1 MIISKTPFRVS
12 FFGGG
17 TDYPSWYHTH
27 GGAVLSTTINK
38 YTYVTCRWLPPFF
51 PHKHRVVYSRLE
63 DVRSPYEIIHP
74 SINAV
79 LSAYNPEKGIELHT
93 DADLPARS
101 GLGSSSAFLVGLLHS
116 MEALMGKRVTP
127 MWLAKEAIRF
137 EQNVLAEH
145 VGSQDQVAAAFGG
158 LNVIQFERDD
168 EISVRP
174 VIISKARKKLLNNH
188 LMLFFTGFSR
198 SASEVAQVQIK
209 NIDNRTAELR
219 KIYSMVH
226 DALDILSSETDIR
239 HFGEMLHEAWMFKR
253 SLSSR
258 ITSDRIDEI
267 YDRARQAGAIGGK
280 LLGAGGGGFFL
291 LFVEPDKQQ
300 AVKEALKH
308 YLYVP
313 FEFETGGSQIIYFT
327 E

>member
-17 TDYPSWYHTH
+17 TDYPAWYNSY

-63 DVRSPYEIIHP
+63 DVQAPHEILHP

-79 LSAYNPEKGIELHT
+79 LSAYNPEEGIELHT

-116 MEALMGKRVTP
+116 MEALMGRRVTP
-127 MWLAKEAIRF
+127 MWLAKEAIHYERD
-137 EQNVLAEH
+137 VLAEH

-158 LNVIQFERDD
+158 LNIIKFKQGDD
-168 EISVRP
+168 IVVRP
-174 VIISKARKKLLNNH
+174 VIVSRARKQLLSDH

-198 SASEVAQVQIK
+198 SASEIAQVQIR
-209 NIDNRTAELR
+209 NIGNRVDELC
-219 KIYSMVH
+219 KIYSMVN

-253 SLSSR
+253 SLSNR
-258 ITSDRIDEI
+258 ITSDRIDGI
-267 YDRARQAGAIGGK
+267 YERARQAGAIGGK

-291 LFVEPDKQQ
+291 LFVEPEKQQ
-300 AVKEALKH
+300 AVKDALRQ

>member
-1 MIISKTPFRVS
+1 
-12 FFGGG
+12 
-17 TDYPSWYHTH
+17 
-27 GGAVLSTTINK
+27 
-38 YTYVTCRWLPPFF
+38 
-51 PHKHRVVYSRLE
+51 
-63 DVRSPYEIIHP
+63 
-74 SINAV
+74 
-79 LSAYNPEKGIELHT
+79 
-93 DADLPARS
+93 
-101 GLGSSSAFLVGLLHS
+101 
-116 MEALMGKRVTP
+116 MGKRVTP

-158 LNVIQFERDD
+158 LNVIQFE
-168 EISVRP
+168 
-174 VIISKARKKLLNNH
+174 KLLNNH

-300 AVKEALKH
+300 AVKDALKH

>member
-17 TDYPSWYHTH
+17 TDYPAWYHAH
-27 GGAVLSTTINK
+27 NGAVLSTTINK

-51 PHKHRVVYSRLE
+51 PHKHRIVYSKLE
-63 DVRSPYEIIHP
+63 DVRSPCEILHP

-79 LSAYNPEKGIELHT
+79 LSAYNPEEGIELHT

-116 MEALMGKRVTP
+116 MEALMGRRVTP

-137 EQNVLAEH
+137 EQGVLAEH

-158 LNVIQFERDD
+158 LNVIRFEQDD
-168 EISVRP
+168 EITVQP
-174 VIISKARKKLLNNH
+174 VIISRARKKLLSDN

-198 SASEVAQVQIK
+198 SASEIAQVQIK
-209 NIDNRTAELR
+209 NIDNRTNELR
-219 KIYSMVH
+219 KIYSMVD

-239 HFGEMLHEAWMFKR
+239 NFGEMLHEAWMFKKR
-253 SLSSR
+253 LSNR
-258 ITSDRIDEI
+258 ITSDRIDEV

-291 LFVEPDKQQ
+291 FFVEPEKQR
-300 AVKEALKH
+300 AVKDALRQCLH
-308 YLYVP
+308 VP
-313 FEFETGGSQIIYFT
+313 FELENSGSQIIYFT

>member
-116 MEALMGKRVTP
+116 MEALMGRC
-127 MWLAKEAIRF
+127 
-137 EQNVLAEH
+137 N
-145 VGSQDQVAAAFGG
+145 SYVAC
-158 LNVIQFERDD
+158 
-168 EISVRP
+168 
-174 VIISKARKKLLNNH
+174 
-188 LMLFFTGFSR
+188 
-198 SASEVAQVQIK
+198 
-209 NIDNRTAELR
+209 
-219 KIYSMVH
+219 
-226 DALDILSSETDIR
+226 
-239 HFGEMLHEAWMFKR
+239 KR
-253 SLSSR
+253 SHSL
-258 ITSDRIDEI
+258 
-267 YDRARQAGAIGGK
+267 
-280 LLGAGGGGFFL
+280 
-291 LFVEPDKQQ
+291 
-300 AVKEALKH
+300 
-308 YLYVP
+308 
-313 FEFETGGSQIIYFT
+313 
-327 E
+327 